1 MKNLRLLV
9 NCPRA
14 VLGVLAIACGTVY
27 AEDIAAPTGKIV
39 IPRMVSGQF
48 ALNAAH
54 GGQITLITSNGYLQ
68 GPAVSMAQIVSN
80 HLGALTNLPAFAQ
93 GQGITNLA
101 ASGNRP
107 PGSSGLPVAPGVV
120 TGLATLPAGP
130 ISLGGTPQ
138 ISVGSQLNWQSFN
151 IGAGSV
157 SQFIPLNA
165 GGVAINLTRS
175 SPIIPITGAG
185 IVQLN
190 TGVGTLVSNGQ
201 ITTLS
206 PNGLITGAGI
216 VQLNTGALTLPPA
229 GGIRITS
236 GTGTIGGGTAITGAG
251 SRPPTGIT
259 LR

>member
-1 MKNLRLLV
+1 MKNFRLLV

-27 AEDIAAPTGKIV
+27 AEDIAAPPGRIV

-68 GPAVSMAQIVSN
+68 GPAVGMAQIVEN
-80 HLGALTNLPAFAQ
+80 HLGALTNLSAFAP
-93 GQGITNLA
+93 GQGITNLL

-107 PGSSGLPVAPGVV
+107 PGSPGLPVAPGAV

-157 SQFIPLNA
+157 SQFIPPNA
-165 GGVAINLTRS
+165 GGVAVNLTGS
-175 SPIIPITGAG
+175 SPIIPITGAS
-185 IVQLN
+185 I
-190 TGVGTLVSNGQ
+190 VGTLVSNGQ
-201 ITTLS
+201 TITLS
-206 PNGLITGAGI
+206 PNGLITGTGI
-216 VQLNTGALTLPPA
+216 VQFNTGALTLPPT
-229 GGIRITS
+229 GGITITS
-236 GTGTIGGGTAITGAG
+236 GTGAIGSGTVVTGAG
-251 SRPPTGIT
+251 ARLPTGVT
-259 LR
+259 VR